1 MENLASLRELLV
13 TPYVTLHYDPARKI
27 VRYVRTET
35 PLPPMEEAEDIFSA
49 IREAIEPFDR
59 DRVGLLVDLRAAPG
73 RNDKEFETKMERW
86 RGGFFA
92 RFARVSILVKTAAG
106 KLQVMRLGAASGR
119 AQAVFTDEHHA
130 LLHLTAHEAHPAPVK
145 AAR

>member
-1 MENLASLRELLV
+1 MESLASLRELLV

-27 VRYVRTET
+27 VRYARTANA
-35 PLPPMEEAEDIFSA
+35 LPAMEEAEDVFTA

-73 RNDKEFETKMERW
+73 RNDKEFENKMEKW

-106 KLQVMRLGAASGR
+106 KLQVIRLGAASGR
-119 AQAVFTDEHHA
+119 EPAVFTDEHHA
-130 LLHLTAHEAHPAPVK
+130 LLHLTAHEAHQAPLK